1 MHIYTFSEA
10 KQNFSSL
17 FDQAKEEGAVQIA
30 RKDGQLF
37 MLMPI
42 APIKSPLGVPGVD
55 LNLST
60 DEIISFVREGRD
72 KFSYDQ

>member
-42 APIKSPLGVPGVD
+42 APIKSPLDVPGVD

-72 KFSYDQ
+72 RLGYDQ